1 MLSTDEISYKDKY
14 CQNHYSNPNN
24 NGNSFERKGDLMVI
38 DISPDKVKATS
49 CKTSNHPY
57 RVGLVCFTKDGK
69 NNTNKILTNP
79 KDTIFSVITY
89 GGILLNNVRDGKP
102 KIVQQR
108 QIGWII
114 VIKKYGQKM

>member
-1 MLSTDEISYKDKY
+1 
-14 CQNHYSNPNN
+14 
-24 NGNSFERKGDLMVI
+24 MVI

-79 KDTIFSVITY
+79 KDTIFSVITNGEY
-89 GGILLNNVRDGKP
+89 
-102 KIVQQR
+102 
-108 QIGWII
+108 
-114 VIKKYGQKM
+114 Y